1 MKNNTEFLQT
11 NLSKINLNLSDE
23 SCAQLILFLELL
35 LKWNKAYN
43 LTAITDFDKM
53 LTYHLIDSLS
63 IANYLKGEKII
74 DVGSGAGLPGIPLAV
89 YFPQKQFVLLDSV
102 GKKTRFISQAAR
114 ELKLQN
120 VTVVQSRAEEYQ
132 TETRF
137 DTMTARAV
145 GSLDYLIE
153 ISTHFLQTNGRLCAM
168 KSDSNA
174 EIIPEGAEVVSLN
187 VPGIVAPRSLI
198 LIDYP

>member
-1 MKNNTEFLQT
+1 MKNPIEFLQS

-102 GKKTRFISQAAR
+102 GKKTRFISQAVR

-153 ISTHFLQTNGRLCAM
+153 ISTHLLQANGRLCAM

-198 LIDYP
+198 LIDHL

>member
-120 VTVVQSRAEEYQ
+120 VTVVKSRAEEYQ